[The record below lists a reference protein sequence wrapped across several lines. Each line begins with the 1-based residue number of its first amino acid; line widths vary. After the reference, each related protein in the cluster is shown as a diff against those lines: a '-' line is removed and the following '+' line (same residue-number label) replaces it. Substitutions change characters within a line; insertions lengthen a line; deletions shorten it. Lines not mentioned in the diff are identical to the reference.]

1 MPDKMSK
8 QRRIASMEDSQLS
21 SGADRGRQPDG
32 GNAATSQPGPSHSQL
47 IAMQWRTERN
57 DLDLDNFLLAI
68 YFMRL
73 GTLVDRAYDRHCQKA
88 YGIGGGD
95 MRVML
100 ALRRSGPPYVKR
112 PTDLFRALLVTSG
125 AITKKVDRLVSA
137 GYAERMPDPAH
148 GGGFLVHLTKKGLH
162 AVESEIEH
170 LAKRSV
176 LGPAME
182 QFTPEERRRGADF
195 TLRVLSMLESTVGEA
210 DEPEEPVARKR
221 SGRKREG

>member
-1 MPDKMSK
+1 
-8 QRRIASMEDSQLS
+8 MEDTSLS
-21 SGADRGRQPDG
+21 SGAARERE
-32 GNAATSQPGPSHSQL
+32 AAGADAAPSQAGPSHSQL
-47 IAMQWRTERN
+47 IAMQWRTERS

-73 GTLVDRAYDRHCQKA
+73 GTLVDRAYDRHCQKE

-137 GYAERMPDPAH
+137 GYAERMPDPTH
-148 GGGFLVHLTKKGLH
+148 GGGFLVHLTKKGVQV
-162 AVESEIEH
+162 VESAIEH
-170 LAKRSV
+170 LANHSV
-176 LGPAME
+176 LGPAMQ
-182 QFTPEERRRGADF
+182 QFTPEERRRGSDF
-195 TLRVLSMLESTVGEA
+195 TLRVLSMLESTIDEP

-221 SGRKREG
+221 KASKRQA

>member
-1 MPDKMSK
+1 MHAQPY
-8 QRRIASMEDSQLS
+8 IASMEDSPLS
-21 SGADRGRQPDG
+21 SGATQARQASG
-32 GNAATSQPGPSHSQL
+32 TGTAASQAGPSHSQL
-47 IAMQWRTERN
+47 IAMQWRTERS

-73 GTLVDRAYDRHCQKA
+73 GTLVDRAYDRHCQKG
-88 YGIGGGD
+88 YGVGGGD

-148 GGGFLVHLTKKGLH
+148 GGGFLVHLTKKGLR

-176 LGPAME
+176 IGPAME
-182 QFTPEERRRGADF
+182 QFTSEERRRGADF
-195 TLRVLSMLESTVGEA
+195 TLRVLSMLEGTA
-210 DEPEEPVARKR
+210 DADDEPEEPVARKR
-221 SGRKREG
+221 SGRKRQG

>member
-1 MPDKMSK
+1 
-8 QRRIASMEDSQLS
+8 MEDSSLS
-21 SGADRGRQPDG
+21 SGAARERQASSAE
-32 GNAATSQPGPSHSQL
+32 AAAPEAGPSHSQL
-47 IAMQWRTERN
+47 IAMQWRTERS

-73 GTLVDRAYDRHCQKA
+73 GTLVDRAYDRQCQKE

-137 GYAERMPDPAH
+137 GYAERMPDPTH
-148 GGGFLVHLTKKGLH
+148 GGGFLVHLTKKGLQV
-162 AVESEIEH
+162 VESAIEH
-170 LAKRSV
+170 LANHSV

-182 QFTPEERRRGADF
+182 QFTPEERRRGSDF
-195 TLRVLSMLESTVGEA
+195 TLRVLSVLESTVEDA
-210 DEPEEPVARKR
+210 DEAEEPAARKPNR
-221 SGRKREG
+221 RKRQVG

>member
-1 MPDKMSK
+1 
-8 QRRIASMEDSQLS
+8 MEDSQLRS
-21 SGADRGRQPDG
+21 GAAQERPASGAD
-32 GNAATSQPGPSHSQL
+32 AAEHPPTPSHSQL
-47 IAMQWRTERN
+47 IAMQWRTERS
-57 DLDLDNFLLAI
+57 DLELDNFLLAI

-73 GTLVDRAYDRHCQKA
+73 GTLVDRAYDRHCQKE

-137 GYAERMPDPAH
+137 GYAERMPDPSH
-148 GGGFLVHLTKKGLH
+148 GGGFLVHLTRKGLQV
-162 AVESEIEH
+162 VESAIEH
-170 LAKRSV
+170 LARHSV

-182 QFTPEERRRGADF
+182 QFTPEERRRGSDF
-195 TLRVLSMLESTVGEA
+195 TLRVLSMLESTVEEA

-221 SGRKREG
+221 NGRKRQA